1 MPQSLGFDFY
11 EHSRVACRG
20 EVYIDDPSMT
30 PPSVSESHYLEL
42 YILQSLSRVTHSIIT
57 TTFSKTIHKHPNTM
71 CGLFSTIFYETYE
84 LWDLFLYGLGGLMVK
99 LGL

>member
-1 MPQSLGFDFY
+1 
-11 EHSRVACRG
+11 
-20 EVYIDDPSMT
+20 
-30 PPSVSESHYLEL
+30 
-42 YILQSLSRVTHSIIT
+42 
-57 TTFSKTIHKHPNTM
+57 M